1 MNKWT
6 VKDILN
12 YMHEE
17 SFWNNVRTYFKS
29 EPSNTAYN
37 GTSYQGAIKFPS

>member
-1 MNKWT
+1 MNKCSI
-6 VKDILN
+6 KDILN

-17 SFWNNVRTYFKS
+17 SFGSNVRTYFKS
-29 EPSNTAYN
+29 ESSNTAYN